1 MPDEAPRKQRKT
13 NHTDSEAS
21 TQIDHRLAEA
31 IKERTKLHAAVSRLY
46 SAQEKL
52 SRVEQEINSLV
63 QLRQRLDGTVTAAEI
78 QRMPTGI
85 WPASNVST
93 YAPGADMPA
102 GVGSIPANPRQPKP
116 TTANAGP
123 AVAKEGGFS

>member
-1 MPDEAPRKQRKT
+1 MPDEAPRKRRKA

-52 SRVEQEINSLV
+52 SRIEQEINSLV
-63 QLRQRLDGTVTAAEI
+63 QLRQRLNGSDVTAI
-78 QRMPTGI
+78 PSGYPVQTPPSTVPFMP
-85 WPASNVST
+85 ST
-93 YAPGADMPA
+93 DVPA
-102 GVGSIPANPRQPKP
+102 GVGSIPARQPKP